1 MSDLRKYE
9 KFYAR
14 ITSGIRKHPS
24 GRVIINILDKFFTR
38 IIFVIY
44 PLLILYNFF
53 HPLYN
58 GEGIITGVRNT
69 LPIILVPGVSFL
81 ILSTVRHCI
90 SRKRPYEEYD
100 LDPLIHKEKKGRSM
114 PSRHVFSSAVI
125 SMCALYICVPLGI
138 VCLLITIGAAFIRVL
153 GGVHYPSDVIV
164 GFAVGIVSGALLF
177 II

>member
-38 IIFVIY
+38 IIFIIY

-53 HPLYN
+53 LPLYN

-100 LDPLIHKEKKGRSM
+100 LDPLILKEKKGRSM

-138 VCLLITIGAAFIRVL
+138 VCLFITIGAAFIRVL

-164 GFAVGIVSGALLF
+164 GLAVGIVSGALLF